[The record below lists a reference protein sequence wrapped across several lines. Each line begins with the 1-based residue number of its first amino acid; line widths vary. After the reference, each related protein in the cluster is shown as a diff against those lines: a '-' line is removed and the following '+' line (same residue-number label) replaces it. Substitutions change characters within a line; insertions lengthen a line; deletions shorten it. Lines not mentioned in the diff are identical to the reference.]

1 MSHSWIRLLTDI
13 ASDAFGEVR
22 GIRESISA
30 ETMPPFD
37 FGKCLKYLK
46 VVVFQ
51 KKHACTFYLPFKIEP
66 LPFTQTCVGGK

>member
-46 VVVFQ
+46 VVVF
-51 KKHACTFYLPFKIEP
+51 
-66 LPFTQTCVGGK
+66 